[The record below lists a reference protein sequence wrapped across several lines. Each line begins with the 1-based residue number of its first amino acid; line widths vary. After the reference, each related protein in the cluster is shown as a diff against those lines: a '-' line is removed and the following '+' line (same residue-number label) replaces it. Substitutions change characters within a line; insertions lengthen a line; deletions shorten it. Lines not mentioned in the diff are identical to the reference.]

1 MSGATQTS
9 EGSQAPVEA
18 EALQGSDHAAMTALL
33 WRLRDYA
40 IVGLVAVLFVVMSI
54 EAKGFFSF
62 VNFMNIVEANAP
74 LILIA
79 LGTTF
84 VIISGAFDLSSG
96 QVLSLAGI
104 VGANVAYSSSNPVLG
119 VIVGICV
126 GVPAGTANG
135 LLVSYFKV
143 NSFLATLA
151 TSLIFAGIA
160 LLISGGFSQD
170 LSANT
175 TFRWIGSHRF
185 GEVPAS
191 VLIVVLV
198 FIVLSAILTRSKL
211 GRYIYAVGSNP
222 EAARLSGISIL
233 KARTAAYAIGGLT
246 AALGGMILTTRTGVG
261 SVVSEADSYTLDAIA
276 VVVVG
281 GTSILGGRGALWRTA
296 VGAALIA
303 LVNNALNLLNVQPY
317 WQEIVTGGIIILAI
331 IANASG
337 RD

>member
-1 MSGATQTS
+1 MSGAGAIQ
-9 EGSQAPVEA
+9 GGA
-18 EALQGSDHAAMTALL
+18 EAQVEVETVRDSDRGVPAALL
-33 WRLRDYA
+33 SRFRDYA

-62 VNFMNIVEANAP
+62 VNFMNIIEANAP

-96 QVLSLAGI
+96 QILSLAGI
-104 VGANVAYSSSNPVLG
+104 VGADVAYSSSNPVLG
-119 VIVGICV
+119 VIVGVCV
-126 GVPAGTANG
+126 GVPAGVANG
-135 LLVSYFKV
+135 LLVSHFKV

-151 TSLIFAGIA
+151 TSLIFAGVA

-175 TFRWIGSHRF
+175 TFRWLGSHRF

-191 VLIVVLV
+191 VLVVVLV
-198 FIVLSAILTRSKL
+198 FVVLSVILTRTRL
-211 GRYIYAVGSNP
+211 GRHIYAVGSNP
-222 EAARLSGISIL
+222 EAARLSGISVL
-233 KARTAAYAIGGLT
+233 KARTAAYALGGLT
-246 AALGGMILTTRTGVG
+246 AALGGMVLTTRTGVG
-261 SVVSEADSYTLDAIA
+261 SIVSEADSYTLDAIA

-317 WQEIVTGGIIILAI
+317 WQEIVTGGIIIVAI
-331 IANASG
+331 IVNASV